1 MAKLTLEKLE
11 RHLFAAADIL
21 RGKMD
26 ASEFKEYI
34 FGILFLKRCSD
45 VFEQQRDRILKEQR
59 ALGRTEEEALQRAD
73 HPSSYSKTFFV
84 PPRARWPRLLN
95 EVHSSVANELHKA
108 LEGLQNANHQAL
120 NGVLGHIN
128 FARTVGESAIPDERW
143 RRLIH
148 HFNKYRLL
156 DEDFEFPD
164 LLGAAY
170 EYLIAEFADSAG
182 KKAGE
187 FYTPRGVVQLMVRI
201 LDPQGGTSLYD
212 PTCGSGGMLNQGNE
226 HALQHGGPR
235 LRLYGQEDN
244 GAVWAI
250 CRMNLLLHGIPDADI
265 RNGDTLLEPKHIE
278 DGRLMRFDR
287 VIANPPFSQ
296 NYTKR
301 GIQFSDRFRFGWCPT
316 TGKKADLMFA
326 QHMLATLKQTGKM
339 AVVMPHGVLFRGGEE
354 KKIRL
359 GMLGLKDGKIVADE
373 DCIEAV
379 IGLPQ
384 NLFYGTGIPA
394 CVLVLRHPGSKP
406 ENRKGKVL
414 FINADREYR
423 EGRAQNF
430 IDPEHIEKIISAHD
444 AFVDVPG
451 FAKVV
456 DVKTIIEDEA
466 GNLNIRRY
474 ADSSPPPEPHD
485 VRAHLHGGVPKREIA
500 AVDPHAR
507 AQGFDVNRPFS
518 DRDADYAEF
527 AEGMATRSDIR
538 ALVESD
544 AGVEARAGEMLSA
557 FDAWWASARSGLAD
571 LPESKRLMPLRRDLL
586 DSFEPALL
594 PVGCLDRYA
603 LMGSIAGWWDE
614 IRYELRVIVENGFA
628 ELVDG
633 WVETLRSA
641 LEDEEADDDED
652 SDAKKTVK
660 VTLEELLAHPFVRH
674 RMADY
679 VTELSAAQAEVER
692 IKAEKEAWEGGDG
705 VDGAEDW
712 LDGAEEGATL
722 PKVLEKRRKELRA
735 EMGEDDRRRK
745 ELVKTTPAGK
755 PSKGSIDWMRAQH
768 IDVREFVA
776 ELADL
781 EHRLAP
787 LTEEAD
793 AIDAM
798 LAPYEAIKDELKDAR
813 TKLRRLKAAFVERLT
828 AARDELDD
836 DDCREL
842 VLDIDRERMFDR
854 LERARVRRVGAL
866 VADFE
871 RLWDKY
877 RVSLK
882 KIELRRTDA
891 STILTGYLKDLRY
904 A

>member
-45 VFEQQRDRILKEQR
+45 VFEQQRDKILKEQR
-59 ALGRTEEEALQRAD
+59 ALGRTDQEALQRAD
-73 HPSSYSKTFFV
+73 HPSSYEKTFFV
-84 PPRARWPRLLN
+84 PHIARWERLIN
-95 EVHSSVANELHKA
+95 DVHSNVANELNKA
-108 LEGLQNANHQAL
+108 LAGLENSNHQAL
-120 NGVLGHIN
+120 SGVLGHIN
-128 FARTVGESAIPDERW
+128 FARKVGESELPDEKL
-143 RRLIH
+143 RRLIS

-170 EYLIAEFADSAG
+170 EYLIGEFADSAG

-278 DGRLMRFDR
+278 DGLLMRFDR

-326 QHMLATLKQTGKM
+326 QHMLASLKQNGKM

-354 KKIRL
+354 KKIRVAL
-359 GMLGLKDGKIVADE
+359 LKE

-394 CVLVLRHPGSKP
+394 CVLVMRHPGGKR
-406 ENRKGKVL
+406 EERKGKVL

-430 IDPEHIEKIISAHD
+430 IDPEHIEKIVSAYD
-444 AFVDVPG
+444 AFGDVSG
-451 FAKVV
+451 FAAVV
-456 DVKTIIEDEA
+456 DNKTIIEDEA

-485 VRAHLHGGVPKREIA
+485 VRAHLHGGVPKREIEA
-500 AVDPHAR
+500 IHPQAL
-507 AQGFDVNRPFS
+507 AQGFDVTTPFS

-527 AEGMATRSDIR
+527 ADAVAKRAEIR

-544 AGVEARAGEMLSA
+544 AGVAARAGKMLGA

-571 LPESKRLMPLRRDLL
+571 LPQSRRLMPLRRDFLN
-586 DSFEPALL
+586 SFEPAML
-594 PVGCLDRYA
+594 PMGCVDRYA

-641 LEDEEADDDED
+641 LEDEDADDDED
-652 SDAKKTVK
+652 SDTKKTVK

-679 VTELSAAQAEVER
+679 VTELSASQAEVER
-692 IKAEKEAWEGGDG
+692 VKAEKDAWEAGDG
-705 VDGAEDW
+705 VEGAEDW

-722 PKVLEKRRKELRA
+722 PKVLEKRRKDLRA
-735 EMGEDDRRRK
+735 EMGEDDKRRK

-755 PSKGSIDWMRAQH
+755 PSKGSIDWMRAQG
-768 IDVREFVA
+768 IDVRAFVA

-781 EHRLAP
+781 ERRLAP
-787 LTEEAD
+787 LLDEAGT
-793 AIDAM
+793 IDAM
-798 LAPYEAIKDELKDAR
+798 LAPYETIKEELKAAR
-813 TKLRRLKAAFVERLT
+813 AMLRRLKAAFVERLT
-828 AARDELDD
+828 TARAELDGD
-836 DDCREL
+836 ACREL
-842 VLDIDRERMFDR
+842 VLDIDRERLFDR
-854 LERARVRRVGAL
+854 LERARACRVGAL
-866 VADFE
+866 VADLE
-871 RLWDKY
+871 RIWDKY

-882 KIELRRTDA
+882 TIEGRRRDA
-891 STILTGYLKDLRY
+891 TALLDGYLKELRY

>member
-1 MAKLTLEKLE
+1 MSKLTLEKLE

-34 FGILFLKRCSD
+34 FGLLFLKRCSD
-45 VFEQQRDRILKEQR
+45 VFEQQRDKILKEQR
-59 ALGRTEEEALQRAD
+59 AQGRSEAEALQRAD
-73 HPSSYSKTFFV
+73 HPSSYEKSFFV
-84 PPRARWPRLLN
+84 PPVASWTRLLDD
-95 EVHSSVANELHKA
+95 VHSNVANELNKA
-108 LEGLQNANHQAL
+108 LAGLENANHQAL
-120 NGVLGHIN
+120 SGVLGHIN
-128 FARTVGESAIPDERW
+128 FARKIGESEIPDEKL
-143 RRLIH
+143 RRLIS

-170 EYLIAEFADSAG
+170 EYLISEFADSAG

-250 CRMNLLLHGIPDADI
+250 CRMNLLLHGVPDADI
-265 RNGDTLLEPKHIE
+265 RNGDTLLEPKHLE

-301 GIQFSDRFRFGWCPT
+301 GIQFGDRFRFGWCPT

-326 QHMLATLKQTGKM
+326 QHMLASLKQNGKM

-354 KKIRL
+354 KKIRIAL
-359 GMLGLKDGKIVADE
+359 LND

-394 CVLVLRHPGSKP
+394 CVLVMRHPGGKP
-406 ENRKGKVL
+406 DARTGKVL

-430 IDPEHIEKIISAHD
+430 IDPEHIEKIISAYD
-444 AFVDVPG
+444 AFADVPG
-451 FAKVV
+451 FATVV
-456 DVKTIIEDEA
+456 DNKAIIEDEA

-485 VRAHLHGGVPKREIA
+485 VRAHLHGGVPKREIEA
-500 AVDPHAR
+500 IRSQAM
-507 AQGFDVNRPFS
+507 AQGFDVGVLFC
-518 DRDADYAEF
+518 DRDPDYAEF
-527 AEGMATRSDIR
+527 ASAVAKRADIR
-538 ALVESD
+538 ALVETD
-544 AGVEARAGEMLSA
+544 AGVAARAGVMLGA
-557 FDAWWASARSGLAD
+557 FDAWWASAQSGLVD
-571 LPESKRLMPLRRDLL
+571 LPTNKRLMRLRQELL
-586 DSFEPALL
+586 DSFEPAML
-594 PVGCLDRYA
+594 PVGCVDRYA
-603 LMGSIAGWWDE
+603 LMGAIAGWWDQ

-652 SDAKKTVK
+652 SDVKKTVK

-679 VTELSAAQAEVER
+679 VTQLSAAQAEVER
-692 IKAEKEAWEGGDG
+692 IKAEKDAWESGDG

-712 LDGAEEGATL
+712 MDGAEEGATL
-722 PKVLEKRRKELRA
+722 PKVLEKRRKDLRA
-735 EMGEDDRRRK
+735 EMGEDDKRRK

-755 PSKGSIDWMRAQH
+755 PSKGSIDWMRAQGMN
-768 IDVREFVA
+768 VREAEV

-781 EHRLAP
+781 NRRLAP
-787 LTEEAD
+787 LVEEAE

-798 LAPYEAIKDELKDAR
+798 LAPYEAIKEELKDAR
-813 TKLRRLKAAFVERLT
+813 ATLRRLKAAFVERLT
-828 AARDELDD
+828 AARAELDD

-842 VLDIDRERMFDR
+842 VLAIDRERLFDR
-854 LERARVRRVGAL
+854 LERARARRVGTL
-866 VADFE
+866 VSGVE

-882 KIELRRTDA
+882 RIEGRRIDATTRLESYLKELRY
-891 STILTGYLKDLRY
+891 G
-904 A
+904 

>member
-1 MAKLTLEKLE
+1 MAKLTLQKLE

-45 VFEQQRDRILKEQR
+45 VFEQHRERILRDQISQGRTPDEANQR
-59 ALGRTEEEALQRAD
+59 AE
-73 HPSSYSKTFFV
+73 HPSFYSSTFFV
-84 PPRARWPRLLN
+84 PPIARWDRLLN
-95 EVHSSVANELHKA
+95 DVHSGVANELNKA
-108 LEGLQNANHQAL
+108 LSGLENANHQAL

-128 FARTVGESAIPDERW
+128 FAKKVGESEIPDERL
-143 RRLIH
+143 RRLIS

-170 EYLIAEFADSAG
+170 EYLVAQFADSAG

-187 FYTPRGVVQLMVRI
+187 FYTPRGVVQLMIRI
-201 LDPQGGTSLYD
+201 LDPQGGQSLYD
-212 PTCGSGGMLNQGNE
+212 PTCGSGGMLNQGHE
-226 HALQHGGPR
+226 HVLQHGGAR

-265 RNGDTLLEPKHIE
+265 RNGDTLMEPKHID

-301 GIQFSDRFRFGWCPT
+301 GIQFGDRFRFGWCPT

-354 KKIRL
+354 KKIRIGL
-359 GMLGLKDGKIVADE
+359 LKD
-373 DCIEAV
+373 DCIEVV

-394 CVLVLRHPGSKP
+394 CVLVMRHPGGKP
-406 ENRKGKVL
+406 EDRKGKVL

-430 IDPEHIEKIISAHD
+430 IDPEHIEKIVSAYD
-444 AFVDVPG
+444 AFTDVPG
-451 FAKVV
+451 FAAIVAN
-456 DVKTIIEDEA
+456 DAIIDDEA

-474 ADSSPPPEPHD
+474 ADSSPPTEPHD
-485 VRAHLHGGVPKREIA
+485 VRAHLHGGVPKREIETVLPQA
-500 AVDPHAR
+500 QE
-507 AQGFDVNRPFS
+507 QGFRVGQPFT
-518 DRDADYAEF
+518 DRNTDYAEF
-527 AEGMATRSDIR
+527 ADAIKKRADIR
-538 ALVESD
+538 ALVEAD
-544 AGVEARAGEMLSA
+544 AGVAARRDEMVSA
-557 FDAWWASARSGLAD
+557 FDSWWSSARSGLDD
-571 LPESKRLMPLRRDLL
+571 LPQSKRLMPLRRDLL
-586 DSFEPALL
+586 ESFEPATL

-603 LMGSIAGWWDE
+603 LMGAIAGWWDE

-641 LEDEEADDDED
+641 LEDDDADDEED
-652 SDAKKTVK
+652 NDTKKTVK

-679 VTELSAAQAEVER
+679 VTELSVAQAEVER
-692 IKAEKEAWEGGDG
+692 VKAEKQAWESGDG
-705 VDGAEDW
+705 VEGAEDW
-712 LDGAEEGATL
+712 LDGAEEGSSL

-735 EMGEDDRRRK
+735 EMGEEDKRRQ
-745 ELVKTTPAGK
+745 ELVKTTGAGK
-755 PSKGSIDWMRAQH
+755 PSKGSIDWMRVQGINA
-768 IDVREFVA
+768 REFEV
-776 ELADL
+776 ELAAI
-781 EHRLAP
+781 ERSLAP
-787 LTEEAD
+787 VVEEAET
-793 AIDAM
+793 IDAV
-798 LAPYEAIKDELKDAR
+798 LVPYEVIKEDLKTAR
-813 TKLRRLKAAFVERLT
+813 ATLRRLKAAFVKRLT
-828 AARDELDD
+828 GARAELDD

-842 VLDIDRERMFDR
+842 VLDIYRERLLDR
-854 LERARVRRVGAL
+854 LERARIRRVGAL
-866 VADFE
+866 VTDLE

-877 RVSLK
+877 RVSLTR
-882 KIELRRTDA
+882 IENLRTEAATRFE
-891 STILTGYLKDLRY
+891 GYLKELGY

>member
-1 MAKLTLEKLE
+1 MPRLTLEKLE

-45 VFEQQRDRILKEQR
+45 VFEQQRDRIIKEHR
-59 ALGRTEEEALQRAD
+59 AQGRTNDEALQRAD
-73 HPSSYSKTFFV
+73 HPSSYEKTFFV
-84 PPRARWPRLLN
+84 PIVARWGRLLN
-95 EVHSSVANELHKA
+95 DVHSNVANELNKA
-108 LEGLQNANHQAL
+108 LGRLENSNHQAL
-120 NGVLGHIN
+120 SGVLGHIN
-128 FARTVGESAIPDERW
+128 FARKVGESEIPDEKL
-143 RRLIH
+143 RRLIS

-170 EYLIAEFADSAG
+170 EYLISEFADSAG

-250 CRMNLLLHGIPDADI
+250 CRMNLLLHGVPDADI

-301 GIQFSDRFRFGWCPT
+301 GIQFGDRFRFGWCPT

-326 QHMLATLKQTGKM
+326 QHMLASLKQNGKM

-354 KKIRL
+354 KKIRIAL
-359 GMLGLKDGKIVADE
+359 LKN

-394 CVLVLRHPGSKP
+394 CVLLMRHPGGKRD
-406 ENRKGKVL
+406 ERKGKVL

-430 IDPEHIEKIISAHD
+430 IDPEHIEKIVSAYD

-451 FAKVV
+451 FATVV
-456 DVKTIIEDEA
+456 DNNAIIEDEA

-485 VRAHLHGGVPKREIA
+485 VRAHLHGGVPKREIEA
-500 AVDPHAR
+500 IRPQAI
-507 AQGFDVNRPFS
+507 AQGFEVGAPFS
-518 DRDADYAEF
+518 DRDPDYAEF
-527 AEGMATRSDIR
+527 APTVAKRADIR
-538 ALVESD
+538 ALVETD
-544 AGVEARAGEMLSA
+544 AGVAARGGELLGA
-557 FDAWWASARSGLAD
+557 FDTWWDSAQTGLAD
-571 LPESKRLMPLRRDLL
+571 LPETKRLMPLRRELL
-586 DSFEPALL
+586 DSFEPAML
-594 PVGCLDRYA
+594 PVGCVDRYA
-603 LMGSIAGWWDE
+603 LMGAIAGWWDE

-652 SDAKKTVK
+652 SDVKKTVK

-679 VTELSAAQAEVER
+679 VTQLSAAQAEVER
-692 IKAEKEAWEGGDG
+692 IKAEKEAWETGDA

-712 LDGAEEGATL
+712 MDGAQDGATL
-722 PKVLEKRRKELRA
+722 PKVLEKRRKDLRA
-735 EMGEDDRRRK
+735 EMGEDDKRRK

-755 PSKGSIDWMRAQH
+755 PSKGSIDWMRAQGMS
-768 IDVREFVA
+768 VREVEA

-781 EHRLAP
+781 NRRLAP
-787 LTEEAD
+787 LVEEAE

-798 LAPYEAIKDELKDAR
+798 LAPYELIKEELKTAR
-813 TKLRRLKAAFVERLT
+813 ATLRRLKAAFVERLT
-828 AARDELDD
+828 AARAELDD

-842 VLDIDRERMFDR
+842 VLAIDRERLFDR
-854 LERARVRRVGAL
+854 LERARARRVGTLASGL
-866 VADFE
+866 D

-882 KIELRRTDA
+882 HIEGRRTDA
-891 STILTGYLKDLRY
+891 TTRLDRYLKELRY

>member
-1 MAKLTLEKLE
+1 MTGATLAKLTLEKLE

-45 VFEQQRDRILKEQR
+45 VFEQQREKILKEQR
-59 ALGRTEEEALQRAD
+59 ALGRSETEALQRAD
-73 HPSSYSKTFFV
+73 HPSSYTKTFFV
-84 PPRARWPRLLN
+84 PPVARWDRLLN
-95 EVHSSVANELHKA
+95 DVHANVANELNKA
-108 LEGLQNANHQAL
+108 LEGLENENHNAL
-120 NGVLGHIN
+120 RGVLGHIN
-128 FARTVGESAIPDERW
+128 FARKVGESEIPDERL
-143 RRLIH
+143 RRLIS

-170 EYLIAEFADSAG
+170 EYLISEFADSAG

-201 LDPQGGTSLYD
+201 LDPQGGTSLSD
-212 PTCGSGGMLNQGNE
+212 PTCGSGGMLNQGYE
-226 HALQHGGPR
+226 YALQHDGRR
-235 LRLYGQEDN
+235 LSLYGQEDN

-265 RNGDTLLEPKHIE
+265 RNGDTLVDPKHIE

-296 NYTKR
+296 NYSKR
-301 GIQFSDRFRFGWCPT
+301 GIQFGDRFRFGWCPT

-326 QHMLATLKQTGKM
+326 QHMLASLKQTGKM

-354 KKIRL
+354 KKIR
-359 GMLGLKDGKIVADE
+359 VALLEE

-394 CVLVLRHPGSKP
+394 CILVMRHPDGKP
-406 ENRKGKVL
+406 DERKGKVL

-430 IDPEHIEKIISAHD
+430 IDPEHIEKIVSAYD
-444 AFVDVPG
+444 AFDDVPG
-451 FAKVV
+451 FAAVI
-456 DVKTIIEDEA
+456 DNTAIIKDEA

-485 VRAHLHGGVPKREIA
+485 VRAHLHGGVPKREIESIR
-500 AVDPHAR
+500 PHAQ
-507 AQGFDVNRPFS
+507 AQGFDVETPFV

-527 AEGMATRSDIR
+527 ADAVEKRADIR
-538 ALVESD
+538 AQVDSNP
-544 AGVEARAGEMLSA
+544 GVATRQSQMVAA
-557 FDAWWASARSGLAD
+557 FDAWWSTARSGLAE
-571 LPESKRLMPLRRDLL
+571 LPESKRLMPLRREML
-586 DSFEPALL
+586 DSFEPAML

-641 LEDEEADDDED
+641 LEDEDADDDED

-692 IKAEKEAWEGGDG
+692 IKAEKEAWETGDG
-705 VDGAEDW
+705 VEGAEDW
-712 LDGAEEGATL
+712 LDGAEEGSNLA
-722 PKVLEKRRKELRA
+722 KELEKRRKELRA
-735 EMGEDDRRRK
+735 EMKDDDKRRK
-745 ELVKTTPAGK
+745 ELVKTTGTGK
-755 PSKGSIDWMRAQH
+755 PSKGSIDWMRAQGM
-768 IDVREFVA
+768 DVQEFEA
-776 ELADL
+776 ELAAI
-781 EHRLAP
+781 ERRLAP
-787 LTEEAD
+787 LVEEAET
-793 AIDAM
+793 IDAM
-798 LAPYEAIKDELKDAR
+798 LAPYEAIKEELKEAR
-813 TKLRRLKAAFVERLT
+813 ATLRRLKAAFVERLT
-828 AARDELDD
+828 AARAELDD

-842 VLDIDRERMFDR
+842 VLDIDRERLLDQ

-866 VADFE
+866 VADLE

-877 RVSLK
+877 RVSLA
-882 KIELRRTDA
+882 KIGRRRADA
-891 STILTGYLKDLRY
+891 TTRLDGYLKELGY

>member
-1 MAKLTLEKLE
+1 MPKLTLEKLE

-45 VFEQQRDRILKEQR
+45 VFEEQRDKILKEQR
-59 ALGRTEEEALQRAD
+59 TLGRTEEEAVQRAE
-73 HPSSYSKTFFV
+73 HPSFYTSSFFV
-84 PPRARWPRLLN
+84 PPIARWERLLN
-95 EVHSSVANELHKA
+95 EVHSNVANELNKA
-108 LEGLQNANHQAL
+108 LAGLENANHQAL

-128 FARTVGESAIPDERW
+128 FARKVGESEIPDEKL
-143 RRLIH
+143 RRLIS
-148 HFNKYRLL
+148 HFNKYRLR

-170 EYLIAEFADSAG
+170 EYLVSEFADSAG

-201 LDPQGGTSLYD
+201 LNPQGGTSLYD

-226 HALQHGGPR
+226 YALQHGGPR

-250 CRMNLLLHGIPDADI
+250 CRMNLLLHGVPDADI

-301 GIQFSDRFRFGWCPT
+301 GIQFGDRFRFGWCPT

-354 KKIRL
+354 KKIRI
-359 GMLGLKDGKIVADE
+359 GLLKE

-394 CVLVLRHPGSKP
+394 CVLIMRHPDGKP
-406 ENRKGKVL
+406 EDRNGRVL

-430 IDPEHIEKIISAHD
+430 IDPEHTEKIVSAYD
-444 AFVDVPG
+444 AFADVFG
-451 FAKVV
+451 FAAVV
-456 DVKTIIEDEA
+456 DIKTIIESEA

-485 VRAHLHGGVPKREIA
+485 VSAHLHGGVPKREIETVGPQA
-500 AVDPHAR
+500 L
-507 AQGFDVNRPFS
+507 AQGFDVNKPFA
-518 DRDADYAEF
+518 DRDADCAEF
-527 AEGMATRSDIR
+527 SDAIAKRVDIR
-538 ALVESD
+538 ALIEAD
-544 AGVEARAGEMLSA
+544 QGVAARRDEMIAA
-557 FDAWWASARSGLAD
+557 FDAWWSSARSGLAD
-571 LPESKRLMPLRRDLL
+571 LPENKHLMPLRRDLL
-586 DSFEPALL
+586 DSFEPAML

-641 LEDEEADDDED
+641 LEDEDADDDED
-652 SDAKKTVK
+652 RDTKKTVK
-660 VTLEELLAHPFVRH
+660 VTLDELLAHPFVRH

-679 VTELSAAQAEVER
+679 VTALSTAQAEVER
-692 IKAEKEAWEGGDG
+692 IKIEKEAWESGDG
-705 VDGAEDW
+705 VEGAEDW
-712 LDGAEEGATL
+712 LDGAEEGSTL
-722 PKVLEKRRKELRA
+722 SKELEKRRRELRA
-735 EMGEDDRRRK
+735 EMKDDEKRRND
-745 ELVKTTPAGK
+745 LVKTTPAGK
-755 PSKGSIDWMRAQH
+755 PSKGSIEWMRAQSM
-768 IDVREFVA
+768 DVHEYEV
-776 ELADL
+776 ELVTV
-781 EHRLAP
+781 ERRLAP
-787 LTEEAD
+787 LVEEAKT
-793 AIDAM
+793 IGTM
-798 LAPYEAIKDELKDAR
+798 LAPYETIKEELTAAR
-813 TKLRRLKAAFVERLT
+813 ATLRRLKAAFVERLT
-828 AARDELDD
+828 AARAELDH

-842 VLDIDRERMFDR
+842 VLDVDRERLLDR

-866 VADFE
+866 VADLE

-877 RVSLK
+877 RISLK
-882 KIELRRTDA
+882 EIEGRRGDA
-891 STILTGYLKDLRY
+891 TTRLEGYLEELGY

>member
-45 VFEQQRDRILKEQR
+45 VFEQQRDKILKEQR
-59 ALGRTEEEALQRAD
+59 ALARTEEEANQRAD
-73 HPSSYSKTFFV
+73 HPSCYTSTFFV
-84 PPRARWPRLLN
+84 PPDARWDRLLN
-95 EVHSSVANELHKA
+95 DVHTGVAHELNKA
-108 LEGLQNANHQAL
+108 LGSLENANYQAL
-120 NGVLGHIN
+120 SNVLGHIN
-128 FARTVGESAIPDERW
+128 FARKVGESEIPDVRL
-143 RRLIH
+143 RRLIS
-148 HFNKYRLL
+148 HFNKHRLL
-156 DEDFEFPD
+156 DENFEFPD

-170 EYLIAEFADSAG
+170 EYLISEFADSAG

-187 FYTPRGVVQLMVRI
+187 FYTPRGVVQLILRV
-201 LDPQGGTSLYD
+201 LDPQGGSSLCD

-226 HALQHGGPR
+226 YATQHGGPR
-235 LRLYGQEDN
+235 LRLYGQEDS

-296 NYTKR
+296 NYSRR
-301 GIQFSDRFRFGWCPT
+301 GIQFGDRFRFGWCPT

-354 KKIRL
+354 KNIRL
-359 GMLGLKDGKIVADE
+359 GLLKE

-379 IGLPQ
+379 IGLPM

-394 CVLVLRHPGSKP
+394 CVVVMRQPGGKSKD
-406 ENRKGKVL
+406 RQGKVL

-430 IDPEHIEKIISAHD
+430 IDPEHIEKIVHTYD
-444 AFVDVPG
+444 AFADVPS
-451 FAKVV
+451 FAVV
-456 DVKTIIEDEA
+456 VENMRIIEDED

-474 ADSSPPPEPHD
+474 ADSSPVPEPHD
-485 VRAHLHGGVPKREIA
+485 VWAHLHGGVPQKEIEA
-500 AVDPHAR
+500 LRPRAQ
-507 AQGFDVNRPFS
+507 AQGFDVGRLFNDS
-518 DRDADYAEF
+518 DGDYAEF
-527 AEGMATRSDIR
+527 AGGIEER
-538 ALVESD
+538 ADLRVLVEAD
-544 AGVEARAGEMLSA
+544 AGVASRRDEMVRA
-557 FDAWWASARSGLAD
+557 FDVWWSEVRAGLAD
-571 LPESKRLMPLRRDLL
+571 LPQSKRLMPLRRKLL
-586 DSFEPALL
+586 DTFEPAM
-594 PVGCLDRYA
+594 VSIWCLDRYA
-603 LMGSIAGWWDE
+603 LMGAIAGWWED

-641 LEDEEADDDED
+641 LEDEDANGDED
-652 SDAKKTVK
+652 GDTKKTVK
-660 VTLEELLAHPFVRH
+660 MTLEELLSHSFVRH

-679 VTELSAAQAEVER
+679 VTELTTAQLEVDR
-692 IKAEKEAWEGGDG
+692 IKAEKEAWEVGDG

-712 LDGAEEGATL
+712 LEGTDEGTSL
-722 PKVLEKRRKELRA
+722 PKVLEDRRKELRSEIRDDEKRRKEL
-735 EMGEDDRRRK
+735 
-745 ELVKTTPAGK
+745 LKTTKKGK
-755 PSKGSIDWMRAQH
+755 PSKGSIDWMREQGT
-768 IDVREFVA
+768 DVRKFEA
-776 ELADL
+776 ELAAIERRL
-781 EHRLAP
+781 EP
-787 LTEEAD
+787 LVEYAA
-793 AIDAM
+793 AIDDM
-798 LAPYEAIKDELKDAR
+798 LAPYEAMKEDLNTAR
-813 TKLRRLKAAFVERLT
+813 GTLRRHKTAFVERLIT
-828 AARDELDD
+828 ARAELDG

-842 VLDIDRERMFDR
+842 VLDIDRERLLDR
-854 LERARVRRVGAL
+854 LERTRIRQVGAL
-866 VADFE
+866 VADIE

-877 RVSLK
+877 FFSLIR
-882 KIELRRTDA
+882 IERRGTQATTRLNDC
-891 STILTGYLKDLRY
+891 LKELGYV
-904 A
+904 

>member
-1 MAKLTLEKLE
+1 MPKLTLEKLE
-11 RHLFAAADIL
+11 RHLLAAADIL

-34 FGILFLKRCSD
+34 FGVLFLKRCSD
-45 VFEQQRDRILKEQR
+45 VFEQQRARILKEQKV
-59 ALGRTEEEALQRAD
+59 LGRSDEEARQRAE
-73 HPSSYSKTFFV
+73 HSSSYATTFFV
-84 PPRARWPRLLN
+84 PRTARWERLLN
-95 EVHSSVANELHKA
+95 EVHSNVANELQKA
-108 LEGLQNANHQAL
+108 LEGLENTNYQAL
-120 NGVLGHIN
+120 SGVLGHIR
-128 FARTVGESAIPDERW
+128 FGRTVGETQVPDERW

-170 EYLIAEFADSAG
+170 EYLIAQFADSAG

-244 GAVWAI
+244 GAVWSIA
-250 CRMNLLLHGIPDADI
+250 RMNLLLHGVPDADI
-265 RNGDTLLEPKHIE
+265 RNGDTLADPKHIE

-296 NYTKR
+296 NYSKR
-301 GIQFSDRFRFGWCPT
+301 GMKFGDRFRFGWCPT

-326 QHMLATLKQTGKM
+326 QHMLASLKQTGKM

-354 KKIRL
+354 KKIRIAL
-359 GMLGLKDGKIVADE
+359 LNE

-384 NLFYGTGIPA
+384 ELFYGTGIPA
-394 CVLVLRHPGSKP
+394 CILVMRHPDGKP
-406 ENRKGKVL
+406 AARKGKVL

-423 EGRAQNF
+423 EGRAQKF
-430 IDPEHIEKIISAHD
+430 IDPDHIEKIVSAYD
-444 AFVDVPG
+444 AFADVPG
-451 FAKVV
+451 FAAVV
-456 DVKTIIEDEA
+456 ENKAIIRDEA

-485 VRAHLHGGVPKREIA
+485 VRAHLHGGVPKREIEGIRS
-500 AVDPHAR
+500 HAR
-507 AQGFDVNRPFS
+507 SQGFDVDKPFT
-518 DRDADYAEF
+518 DRDVDYAEF
-527 AEGMATRSDIR
+527 ADTFERPADIRTVVEADPGVATRRD
-538 ALVESD
+538 
-544 AGVEARAGEMLSA
+544 EMVAA
-557 FDAWWASARSGLAD
+557 FDAWWSSARTGVAE
-571 LPESKRLMPLRRDLL
+571 LPESKRLMPLRREML
-586 DSFEPALL
+586 DSFEPAML

-614 IRYELRVIVENGFA
+614 IRYELRVIVENGFP

-652 SDAKKTVK
+652 SDAKKSVK

-674 RMADY
+674 RMAAY
-679 VTELSAAQAEVER
+679 VTELSAAQVEVER
-692 IKAEKEAWEGGDG
+692 MKAEKEAWETGDG
-705 VDGAEDW
+705 VEGAEDW
-712 LDGAEEGATL
+712 LDGAEEGSNLA
-722 PKVLEKRRKELRA
+722 KALEKRRKELRTQ
-735 EMGEDDRRRK
+735 MKDDDKRRN
-745 ELVKTTPAGK
+745 ELLKTTGSGK
-755 PSKGSIDWMRAQH
+755 SSRGSVDWMRAQGM
-768 IDVREFVA
+768 DVRGFEA
-776 ELADL
+776 ELSAI
-781 EHRLAP
+781 ERRLAP
-787 LTEEAD
+787 LVEEAET
-793 AIDAM
+793 IDAM
-798 LAPYEAIKDELKDAR
+798 LAPYEAIKEELKDAR
-813 TKLRRLKAAFVERLT
+813 ATLRRLKGTFVERLT
-828 AARDELDD
+828 AARAELDD
-836 DDCREL
+836 DDCGEL
-842 VLDIDRERMFDR
+842 VLDIDRERLLDR
-854 LERARVRRVGAL
+854 LDRARIRRVGAL
-866 VADFE
+866 VADLE

-882 KIELRRTDA
+882 RIEGRRSDA
-891 STILTGYLKDLRY
+891 TARLDAYLKELRY

>member
-45 VFEQQRDRILKEQR
+45 VFAARRDQVLREQR
-59 ALGRTEEEALQRAD
+59 AQGRSQEEAEKRAD
-73 HPSSYSKTFFV
+73 HASFYTSTFYV
-84 PPRARWPRLLN
+84 PPAARWDRLLN
-95 EVHSSVANELHKA
+95 EVHSGVAADLNKA
-108 LEGLQNANHQAL
+108 LAALENSNSQAL
-120 NGVLGHIN
+120 AGVLGHIN
-128 FARTVGESAIPDERW
+128 FARKVGESEIPDEKL
-143 RRLIH
+143 RRLIS
-148 HFNKYRLL
+148 HFNRYRLL

-170 EYLIAEFADSAG
+170 EYLISEFADSAG

-226 HALQHGGPR
+226 YALQHGGPR

-265 RNGDTLLEPKHIE
+265 RNGDTLLEPKHIQ

-301 GIQFSDRFRFGWCPT
+301 GIQFGDRFRFGWCPT

-326 QHMLATLKQTGKM
+326 QHMLASLRQTGKM

-354 KKIRL
+354 KKIRIKL
-359 GMLGLKDGKIVADE
+359 LKE

-384 NLFYGTGIPA
+384 DLFYGTSIPA
-394 CVLVLRHPGSKP
+394 CVLVLRHPDGKP
-406 ENRKGKVL
+406 DERKGKVL
-414 FINADREYR
+414 FVNADREYR
-423 EGRAQNF
+423 EGRAQRF
-430 IDPEHIEKIISAHD
+430 LDAEHIEKIVSAYD
-444 AFVDVPG
+444 TFAEVPG
-451 FAKVV
+451 FAVL
-456 DVKTIIEDEA
+456 VKTNAIIEDES

-485 VRAHLHGGVPKREIA
+485 VRAHLHGGVPKREIETIR
-500 AVDPHAR
+500 PHAQ
-507 AQGFDVNRPFS
+507 AQGFDVDTPFVG
-518 DRDADYAEF
+518 RDADYAEF
-527 AEGMATRSDIR
+527 ADALAKRADIR
-538 ALVESD
+538 ALVEAD
-544 AGVEARAGEMLSA
+544 PGVVTRRDEMVTA
-557 FDAWWASARSGLAD
+557 FDAWWSSARSGLAD

-586 DSFEPALL
+586 ASFEPAML

-641 LEDEEADDDED
+641 LEDEDADDDEE
-652 SDAKKTVK
+652 SDTKKATK
-660 VTLEELLAHPFVRH
+660 VTLEELLAHPFVGH
-674 RMADY
+674 RMANY

-692 IKAEKEAWEGGDG
+692 VKAEKEAWESGDG
-705 VDGAEDW
+705 VEGAEDW
-712 LDGAEEGATL
+712 LEGAEEGSNLA
-722 PKVLEKRRKELRA
+722 KELEKRRKELRA
-735 EMGEDDRRRK
+735 EMKGDEKRRK
-745 ELVKTTPAGK
+745 ELVNTTPAGK
-755 PSKGSIDWMRAQH
+755 PSKGSIDWMRAQGM
-768 IDVREFVA
+768 DVREF
-776 ELADL
+776 EADL
-781 EHRLAP
+781 AAIKRRLAP
-787 LTEEAD
+787 LIDEAET
-793 AIDAM
+793 IDAM
-798 LAPYEAIKDELKDAR
+798 LVPYDEMKEELKAAR
-813 TKLRRLKAAFVERLT
+813 ATLRRLKAAFVERLT
-828 AARDELDD
+828 AARAELNE

-842 VLDIDRERMFDR
+842 VLDIDRERLFER
-854 LERARVRRVGAL
+854 LERARVRRVGTL
-866 VADFE
+866 VADLE

-882 KIELRRTDA
+882 KIEGRRVDA
-891 STILTGYLKDLRY
+891 TTRLGGYLMELGY

>member
-45 VFEQQRDRILKEQR
+45 VFERQRDKILKEQR
-59 ALGRTEEEALQRAD
+59 ALDRTDQEALQRAD
-73 HPSSYSKTFFV
+73 HPSSYEKTFFV
-84 PPRARWPRLLN
+84 PHIARWERLLN
-95 EVHSSVANELHKA
+95 DVHSNVANELNKA
-108 LEGLQNANHQAL
+108 LAGLENSNHQAL
-120 NGVLGHIN
+120 SGVLGHIN
-128 FARTVGESAIPDERW
+128 FARKVGESEIPDEKL
-143 RRLIH
+143 RRLIS

-170 EYLIAEFADSAG
+170 EYLISEFADSAG

-201 LDPQGGTSLYD
+201 LDPQGGASLYD

-250 CRMNLLLHGIPDADI
+250 CRMNLLLHGVPDADI

-301 GIQFSDRFRFGWCPT
+301 GIQFGDRFRFGWCPT

-326 QHMLATLKQTGKM
+326 QHMLASLKQNGKM

-354 KKIRL
+354 KKIRVAL
-359 GMLGLKDGKIVADE
+359 LKD

-394 CVLVLRHPGSKP
+394 CVLVMRHPSGKR
-406 ENRKGKVL
+406 EARKGKVL

-430 IDPEHIEKIISAHD
+430 IDPEHIEKIVSAYD
-444 AFVDVPG
+444 AFADVPG
-451 FAKVV
+451 FAAVV
-456 DVKTIIEDEA
+456 DNKTIIEDEA

-485 VRAHLHGGVPKREIA
+485 VRAHLHGGVPKREIEA
-500 AVDPHAR
+500 IRPQAL
-507 AQGFDVNRPFS
+507 AQGFDVNTPFS

-527 AEGMATRSDIR
+527 AHAVVRRADIR
-538 ALVESD
+538 LLVASD
-544 AGVEARAGEMLSA
+544 AGVAARAGEMLGA
-557 FDAWWASARSGLAD
+557 FDAWWASARTELAD
-571 LPESKRLMPLRRDLL
+571 LPQSKRLMPLRRGLL
-586 DSFEPALL
+586 DSFEPAML
-594 PVGCLDRYA
+594 PVGCVDRYA
-603 LMGSIAGWWDE
+603 LMGAIAGWWDE

-652 SDAKKTVK
+652 SDVKKTVK

-679 VTELSAAQAEVER
+679 VTQLSAAQAEVER
-692 IKAEKEAWEGGDG
+692 IKAEKDAWETGDG
-705 VDGAEDW
+705 VEGAEDW
-712 LDGAEEGATL
+712 MDGAEEGAGATL
-722 PKVLEKRRKELRA
+722 PKVLEKRRKDLRA
-735 EMGEDDRRRK
+735 EMGEDDKRRK
-745 ELVKTTPAGK
+745 VLVKTTPAGK
-755 PSKGSIDWMRAQH
+755 PSKGSIDWMRAQGM
-768 IDVREFVA
+768 DVREFEA

-781 EHRLAP
+781 NRRLAP
-787 LTEEAD
+787 LVEEAET
-793 AIDAM
+793 IDAM
-798 LAPYEAIKDELKDAR
+798 LAPYEAIKEELKASR
-813 TKLRRLKAAFVERLT
+813 ATLRRLKAAFVERLT
-828 AARDELDD
+828 AARAELDD

-842 VLDIDRERMFDR
+842 VLAIDRERLFDR
-854 LERARVRRVGAL
+854 LERARARRMATL
-866 VADFE
+866 VTGIE
-871 RLWDKY
+871 RLFDKY

-882 KIELRRTDA
+882 DIEGRRTNAATRLD
-891 STILTGYLKDLRY
+891 SYLKELRY

>member
-45 VFEQQRDRILKEQR
+45 VFEQQRDKIIKEQR

-73 HPSSYSKTFFV
+73 HPSSYTKTFFV
-84 PPRARWPRLLN
+84 PPAARWERLLN
-95 EVHSSVANELHKA
+95 DVHANVANELNKA

-120 NGVLGHIN
+120 YGVLGHIN
-128 FARTVGESAIPDERW
+128 FARKIGESEIPDEKL
-143 RRLIH
+143 RRLIS

-170 EYLIAEFADSAG
+170 EYLISEFADSAG

-301 GIQFSDRFRFGWCPT
+301 GIQFGDRFRFGWCPT

-326 QHMLATLKQTGKM
+326 QHMLASLKQTGKM

-354 KKIRL
+354 KKIRI
-359 GMLGLKDGKIVADE
+359 GLLKE

-394 CVLVLRHPGSKP
+394 CVLVMRHPGGKP
-406 ENRKGKVL
+406 DDRKGKVQ
-414 FINADREYR
+414 FINADGEYR

-430 IDPEHIEKIISAHD
+430 IDPEHIEKIVSAYD
-444 AFVDVPG
+444 AFTDVRG
-451 FAKVV
+451 FATVV
-456 DVKTIIEDEA
+456 DNRTIIEDEG

-485 VRAHLHGGVPKREIA
+485 VRAYLHGGVPKREIETIRPQ
-500 AVDPHAR
+500 AV
-507 AQGFDVNRPFS
+507 AQGFDVDKPFTS
-518 DRDADYAEF
+518 RDADYAEF
-527 AEGMATRSDIR
+527 AEAMEKRADIR
-538 ALVESD
+538 ALVEAD
-544 AGVEARAGEMLSA
+544 PGVAARRAEMVSS
-557 FDAWWASARSGLAD
+557 FDAWWSSARSGLAD
-571 LPESKRLMPLRRDLL
+571 LPQSKRLMPLRRDLL
-586 DSFEPALL
+586 DSFEPAML

-641 LEDEEADDDED
+641 LEDDDADDDED

-674 RMADY
+674 CMADY

-692 IKAEKEAWEGGDG
+692 IKAEKEAWEAGDG
-705 VDGAEDW
+705 VEDAEDW
-712 LDGAEEGATL
+712 LDGAEEGSTL
-722 PKVLEKRRKELRA
+722 PKILEKRRKELRA
-735 EMGEDDRRRK
+735 EMSEDDKRRK
-745 ELVKTTPAGK
+745 ELVKTTGTGK
-755 PSKGSIDWMRAQH
+755 PSKGSIDWMRAQG
-768 IDVREFVA
+768 IDVRGFLA
-776 ELADL
+776 ELVAI
-781 EHRLAP
+781 ERRLAP
-787 LTEEAD
+787 LVDEEET
-793 AIDAM
+793 INTM
-798 LAPYEAIKDELKDAR
+798 LAPYEAIKEMLKTAR
-813 TKLRRLKAAFVERLT
+813 ATMRRLKAAFVERLT
-828 AARDELDD
+828 AARAELDN
-836 DDCREL
+836 DDCPEL
-842 VLDIDRERMFDR
+842 VLDIDRERLLER
-854 LERARVRRVGAL
+854 LERARVRRVGVL
-866 VADFE
+866 VADLE

-882 KIELRRTDA
+882 KIEGRRADA
-891 STILTGYLKDLRY
+891 TTRLDGYLTELGY

>member
-45 VFEQQRDRILKEQR
+45 VFEQQRDRIIKEQL
-59 ALGRTEEEALQRAD
+59 AQGRTNEEALQRAV
-73 HPSSYSKTFFV
+73 HPSSYEKTFFV
-84 PPRARWPRLLN
+84 PAVARWGRLLN
-95 EVHSSVANELHKA
+95 DVHSNVANELNKA
-108 LEGLQNANHQAL
+108 LAGLENSNHQAL
-120 NGVLGHIN
+120 SGVLGHIN
-128 FARTVGESAIPDERW
+128 FARKVGESEIPDEKL
-143 RRLIH
+143 RRLIS

-170 EYLIAEFADSAG
+170 EYLISEFADSAG

-250 CRMNLLLHGIPDADI
+250 CRMNLLLHGVPDADI

-301 GIQFSDRFRFGWCPT
+301 GIQFGDRFRFGWCPT

-326 QHMLATLKQTGKM
+326 QHMLASLKQNGKM

-354 KKIRL
+354 KKIRIAL
-359 GMLGLKDGKIVADE
+359 LKD

-394 CVLVLRHPGSKP
+394 CVLVMRHPGGKHDA
-406 ENRKGKVL
+406 RKGKVL

-430 IDPEHIEKIISAHD
+430 IDPEHIEKIVSAYD

-451 FAKVV
+451 FAAVV
-456 DVKTIIEDEA
+456 DNNAIIEDEA

-485 VRAHLHGGVPKREIA
+485 VRAHLHGGVPKREIEA
-500 AVDPHAR
+500 IRPQAV
-507 AQGFDVNRPFS
+507 AQGFEVGAPFS
-518 DRDADYAEF
+518 DRDPDYAEF
-527 AEGMATRSDIR
+527 APTVGKRADIR
-538 ALVESD
+538 ALVEAD
-544 AGVEARAGEMLSA
+544 AGVAARAGEMLGA
-557 FDAWWASARSGLAD
+557 FDAWWASAQTRLAD
-571 LPESKRLMPLRRDLL
+571 LPETKRLMPLRRELL
-586 DSFEPALL
+586 DSFEPAML
-594 PVGCLDRYA
+594 PVGCVDRYA
-603 LMGSIAGWWDE
+603 LMGAIAGWWDE

-652 SDAKKTVK
+652 SDVKKTVK

-679 VTELSAAQAEVER
+679 VTQLSAAQAEVER
-692 IKAEKEAWEGGDG
+692 IKAEKEAWETGDG

-712 LDGAEEGATL
+712 MDGAEDGATL
-722 PKVLEKRRKELRA
+722 PKLLEKRRKDLRA
-735 EMGEDDRRRK
+735 EMGDDDKRRK

-755 PSKGSIDWMRAQH
+755 PSKGSIDWMRAQGMS
-768 IDVREFVA
+768 VREVEA

-781 EHRLAP
+781 NRRLAP
-787 LTEEAD
+787 LVDEAET
-793 AIDAM
+793 IDAM
-798 LAPYEAIKDELKDAR
+798 LVPYEAIKEELKAAR
-813 TKLRRLKAAFVERLT
+813 ATLRRLKAAFVERLT
-828 AARDELDD
+828 AARAELDD

-842 VLDIDRERMFDR
+842 VLAIDRERLFDR
-854 LERARVRRVGAL
+854 LERARARRVGTL
-866 VADFE
+866 VSGLE

-882 KIELRRTDA
+882 HIEGQRSDA
-891 STILTGYLKDLRY
+891 TKLLDGYLKELRY

>member
-1 MAKLTLEKLE
+1 MARLTLEKLE

-45 VFEQQRDRILKEQR
+45 VFEQQREKILREQR
-59 ALGRTEEEALQRAD
+59 SLGRAEEEALQRAD
-73 HPSSYSKTFFV
+73 HPSSYTKTFFV
-84 PPRARWPRLLN
+84 PPVARWDRLLN
-95 EVHSSVANELHKA
+95 DVHSSVANELNKA
-108 LEGLQNANHQAL
+108 LAGLENANHQAL

-128 FARTVGESAIPDERW
+128 FARKVGESEIPDEKL
-143 RRLIH
+143 RRLIS

-170 EYLIAEFADSAG
+170 EYLISEFADSAG

-296 NYTKR
+296 NYSKR
-301 GIQFSDRFRFGWCPT
+301 GIQFGDRFRFGWCPT

-326 QHMLATLKQTGKM
+326 QHMLASLKQTGKM

-354 KKIRL
+354 KKIRI
-359 GMLGLKDGKIVADE
+359 GLLKE
-373 DCIEAV
+373 DCIEAL

-394 CVLVLRHPGSKP
+394 CVLVMRHPGGKP
-406 ENRKGKVL
+406 EGRKGKVL

-430 IDPEHIEKIISAHD
+430 IDPEHIEKIVSAYD
-444 AFVDVPG
+444 AFADVPG
-451 FAKVV
+451 FAAVV
-456 DVKTIIEDEA
+456 DNKAIIEDEA

-485 VRAHLHGGVPKREIA
+485 VRAHLHGGVPKREIETIRPQA
-500 AVDPHAR
+500 L
-507 AQGFDVNRPFS
+507 AQGFDVEKPFV

-527 AEGMATRSDIR
+527 AEAIAKRADIR
-538 ALVESD
+538 ALVEAD
-544 AGVEARAGEMLSA
+544 PGVATRRNEMVAA
-557 FDAWWASARSGLAD
+557 FDAWWSSARSGLAD
-571 LPESKRLMPLRRDLL
+571 LPESKRLMRLRRDLL
-586 DSFEPALL
+586 DSFEPAML

-603 LMGSIAGWWDE
+603 LMGSVAGWWDE

-641 LEDEEADDDED
+641 LEDEDADDDED

-692 IKAEKEAWEGGDG
+692 IKAEKEAWEAGDG
-705 VDGAEDW
+705 VEGAEDW
-712 LDGAEEGATL
+712 LDGAEEGSNLA
-722 PKVLEKRRKELRA
+722 KELEKRRKELRA
-735 EMGEDDRRRK
+735 EMKDDDKRRK

-755 PSKGSIDWMRAQH
+755 PSKGSIDWMRAKGM
-768 IDVREFVA
+768 DVREFEA
-776 ELADL
+776 ELAAIDR
-781 EHRLAP
+781 RLAP
-787 LTEEAD
+787 LVEEAET
-793 AIDAM
+793 IDAM
-798 LAPYEAIKDELKDAR
+798 LAPYEAIKEELKEAR
-813 TKLRRLKAAFVERLT
+813 ATLRRLKAAFVERLT
-828 AARDELDD
+828 AARAELDD
-836 DDCREL
+836 DDCRDL
-842 VLDIDRERMFDR
+842 VLNIDRERLLDR

-866 VADFE
+866 VADVE

-882 KIELRRTDA
+882 RIESRRSDA
-891 STILTGYLKDLRY
+891 TTRLDSYLLELGY

>member
-1 MAKLTLEKLE
+1 VESEVDVAKLTLEKLE
-11 RHLFAAADIL
+11 HHLFTAADIL

-45 VFEQQRDRILKEQR
+45 VFEQQRDKILKEQR
-59 ALGRTEEEALQRAD
+59 ALGRTDPEALQRAD
-73 HPSSYSKTFFV
+73 HQSFYTKTFFV
-84 PPRARWPRLLN
+84 PSIARWQRLLN
-95 EVHSSVANELHKA
+95 DVHSNIADELNKA
-108 LEGLQNANHQAL
+108 LAGLESSNHQAL
-120 NGVLGHIN
+120 DGVLGHIN
-128 FARTVGESAIPDERW
+128 FARKVGESEIPDEKL
-143 RRLIH
+143 RRLIS

-170 EYLIAEFADSAG
+170 EYLISEFADSAG

-212 PTCGSGGMLNQGNE
+212 PTCGSGGMLNQGSE

-354 KKIRL
+354 KKIRV
-359 GMLGLKDGKIVADE
+359 GLLKE

-394 CVLVLRHPGSKP
+394 CVLVMRHPGGKL
-406 ENRKGKVL
+406 EDRKGKVL
-414 FINADREYR
+414 FVNADREYR

-430 IDPEHIEKIISAHD
+430 IDPEHIEKIVSAYN
-444 AFVDVPG
+444 AFTDVPG

-456 DVKTIIEDEA
+456 DAKAIIEDEA

-485 VRAHLHGGVPKREIA
+485 VRAHLHGGVPKREIEA
-500 AVDPHAR
+500 NRPHAE
-507 AQGFDVNRPFS
+507 AQGFDVGQPFD
-518 DRDADYAEF
+518 DRDADYVEF
-527 AEGMATRSDIR
+527 ADAIEKRSDIR
-538 ALVESD
+538 ALVEAD
-544 AGVEARAGEMLSA
+544 AGVAAWRREMVSA
-557 FDAWWASARSGLAD
+557 FGTWWSSARSGLAD
-571 LPESKRLMPLRRDLL
+571 LPQHKRLMPLRRDLL
-586 DSFEPALL
+586 DSFEPAML

-603 LMGSIAGWWDE
+603 LMGAIAGWWDE

-641 LEDEEADDDED
+641 LEDDAADDDED

-674 RMADY
+674 RMPDY

-692 IKAEKEAWEGGDG
+692 IKAEKEAWESGDG
-705 VDGAEDW
+705 VEGVEDW
-712 LDGAEEGATL
+712 LDGAEEGSNLA
-722 PKVLEKRRKELRA
+722 KEIEKRRKALRA
-735 EMGEDDRRRK
+735 EMGEDDKRRK
-745 ELVKTTPAGK
+745 ELVKTTGTGK
-755 PSKGSIDWMRAQH
+755 PSKGSIDWMRAQG
-768 IDVREFVA
+768 IDVREYEA
-776 ELADL
+776 ELAAI
-781 EHRLAP
+781 ERRLAP
-787 LTEEAD
+787 LVEETET
-793 AIDAM
+793 IDAM
-798 LAPYEAIKDELKDAR
+798 LAPYEAIKEELKAAR
-813 TKLRRLKAAFVERLT
+813 AKLRRLKAAFVERLT
-828 AARDELDD
+828 VARAELDD
-836 DDCREL
+836 DACREL
-842 VLDIDRERMFDR
+842 VLDIDRERLLDR

-866 VADFE
+866 VADLE

-877 RVSLK
+877 RVSLTR
-882 KIELRRTDA
+882 IERRRTEATMRLD
-891 STILTGYLKDLRY
+891 GYLKELGY